1 MKYVTDITKKYLHNT
16 LIDILVTLLLHSSIY
31 VLSIFPAIFL
41 HVYISSWHLVS
52 FPINSIFFLIYYLNI
67 TILFVSCQ
75 CHLSNSVSLPW
86 QAGVLMV
93 AQTASLYL
101 IFISHHIITWHTA
114 KLSTKVYIHLSADKR
129 LDVIWV
135 YYIVSWY
142 LVKNLSLTFIQ
153 ILDSLISSSNKNN
166 SSY

>member
-1 MKYVTDITKKYLHNT
+1 
-16 LIDILVTLLLHSSIY
+16 
-31 VLSIFPAIFL
+31 VLSIFSAIFL
-41 HVYISSWHLVS
+41 HVYISFWRLVS
-52 FPINSIFFLIYYLNI
+52 FPINPIFFHIYYLNI

-114 KLSTKVYIHLSADKR
+114 KLSTKVHIHLRTSADKR

-135 YYIVSWY
+135 YYVVSWY

-166 SSY
+166 SSSLLKKFVQYFYRIFFSLKILNLLGFVA